1 MVVKLNSSCSVVISV
16 IESVFPLCKCLL
28 PWPTCEEKS
37 MLEKETCGEK
47 SVGKANCG
55 ETHPRSIFFPEM
67 NFVYSKKDIIP
78 GVLYLSPVQ
87 FLPETSVY
95 KHGLNK
101 QIQLRRHSSASEC
114 SSENTKFPSTSPN
127 SSK

>member
-1 MVVKLNSSCSVVISV
+1 
-16 IESVFPLCKCLL
+16 
-28 PWPTCEEKS
+28 
-37 MLEKETCGEK
+37 MLEKETCEEK

-78 GVLYLSPVQ
+78 GVLCLSPVQ

-101 QIQLRRHSSASEC
+101 H
-114 SSENTKFPSTSPN
+114 KFN
-127 SSK
+127 